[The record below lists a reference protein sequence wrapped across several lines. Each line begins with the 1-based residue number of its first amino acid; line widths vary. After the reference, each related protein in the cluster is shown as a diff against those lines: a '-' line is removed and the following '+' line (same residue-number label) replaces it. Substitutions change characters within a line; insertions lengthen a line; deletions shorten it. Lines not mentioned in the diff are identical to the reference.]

1 MDGVAEQGETHYYI
15 QVLAPAH
22 LVETSPCAP
31 IYHDLT
37 VTYKQRP
44 RSISQLSVRL
54 FSNPCCSS
62 LCCVDRYG
70 IQRHAGILPLFAPA
84 SCLYLN
90 VGICELMRAM
100 SIPRFITRI
109 PVVKH
114 NPLQELRH
122 PCQLGSTRTRGRDG
136 GRDRGTEERDR
147 YDTEAVLRALA
158 MWYAF
163 SSPFYECSSNVS
175 HFRLAPA
182 TLTKTGPLN
191 DTSAYV
197 VMFYGPLP
205 EPFDYCAAAVRDAKE
220 CVLSHL
226 VNIDFL
232 NRKGF
237 GVAFISRPQKI
248 ATVPFM
254 DLPI

>member
-158 MWYAF
+158 M
-163 SSPFYECSSNVS
+163 CSCHSDED
-175 HFRLAPA
+175 RLYSMP
-182 TLTKTGPLN
+182 
-191 DTSAYV
+191 V
-197 VMFYGPLP
+197 FYGPLP

-237 GVAFISRPQKI
+237 GANDF
-248 ATVPFM
+248 
-254 DLPI
+254 